1 MSTLTHARR
10 GDITRLLRRAGLPVA
25 DVRALRGSTPAGLA
39 ATLEHGL
46 DVRQVHDVVRVI
58 HTAWT
63 AMTPDTVQQV
73 RDAIN
78 LVADAGYTL
87 VIVNEERVY
96 FGTGNR
102 ATKAE
107 NHAHAAANV
116 AAWGMTEAD
125 LKNSFV
131 DWYITVP
138 VSFTVALDEVQA

>member
-1 MSTLTHARR
+1 MSTITHARR
-10 GDITRLLRRAGLPVA
+10 GDITRLFRRAGLPVA
-25 DVRALRGSTPAGLA
+25 DFGPVPMK
-39 ATLEHGL
+39 HGL
-46 DVRQVHDVVRVI
+46 VVHQVHDVVRVI
-58 HTAWT
+58 HSTWT
-63 AMTPDTVQQV
+63 NMTPEAVQQV

-78 LVADAGYTL
+78 LVTDAGYDL
-87 VIVNEERVY
+87 VIGNGERVY

-138 VSFTVALDEVQA
+138 VSFTVVLDEVQA